1 MPERL
6 SILLADDE
14 DIIRRKVCMLLADK
28 FRVVQ
33 ASTAMETRAAPVE
46 TIDAVLLDIVFPD
59 GNGIELCREIKQ
71 RNPHCTVIISSSME
85 TVEAWDQAFQAG
97 ADGYLEK
104 RELLGL
110 NPNKISLMITN
121 LVERNRLRK
130 QTEELNRRQ
139 AAILAVLSHD
149 VRAPFQ
155 ALLGTIE
162 QLRKSQISPAAAKNV
177 ETLYEC
183 AKDQLS
189 FINSLLE
196 LLRLESGAVGLRL
209 YPISVNLAV
218 NMAIQT
224 LSVLASAKKIEVI
237 TDLDPTL
244 TKIDADPARI
254 SQLAGNLLTNA
265 VKFTPRGGVIKV
277 RTGASSRNGIDGVAI
292 VVEDNGIG
300 ISKEER
306 NRIFDPFHIGR
317 EKGTEGEKGSGL
329 GLSICREIV
338 QLHGGRLE
346 VDSAIPKGTVFTA
359 WFPVSS
365 NSHEQSNKSGVF
377 KNMDACSDV
386 SRRDSSALKTSRSPA
401 SPVSTKT
408 CK

>member
-1 MPERL
+1 MPDRL

-28 FRVVQ
+28 FRVGQ
-33 ASTAMETRAAPVE
+33 ASTAAETRSAAVE
-46 TIDAVLLDIVFPD
+46 LFDAVLLDIVFPD

-110 NPNKISLMITN
+110 NPKKISLMITN

-130 QTEELNRRQ
+130 HTEELNKRQ

-162 QLRKSQISPAAAKNV
+162 QLRKSEISPAAAKNV
-177 ETLYEC
+177 ETLHEC
-183 AKDQLS
+183 AKDQLA

-196 LLRLESGAVGLRL
+196 LLRLESGMVGLRL

-224 LSVLASAKKIEVI
+224 LSVLASAKQIEI
-237 TDLDPTL
+237 KTDLDQTL
-244 TKIDADPARI
+244 TKIDGDPARI

-265 VKFTPRGGVIKV
+265 IKFTPRTGTIKI
-277 RTGASSRNGIDGVAI
+277 RTSESSRNGIKGVEI
-292 VVEDNGIG
+292 SVEDSGIG
-300 ISKEER
+300 IKKEER
-306 NRIFDPFHIGR
+306 NKIFNPFHIGR

-329 GLSICREIV
+329 GLSICKEIM
-338 QLHGGRLE
+338 QLHAGCLE
-346 VDSAIPKGTVFTA
+346 VASAIPKGTIFTA
-359 WFPVSS
+359 WFPIASAPGD
-365 NSHEQSNKSGVF
+365 QSAV
-377 KNMDACSDV
+377 SDV
-386 SRRDSSALKTSRSPA
+386 CNSVVPCKESSLPKSAGKGSRAA
-401 SPVSTKT
+401 SKPL
-408 CK
+408 